1 MCWLVLVEGSPA
13 RPCRPA
19 PSAPCP
25 HGEREDPLCGRQC
38 LKGPGHVC
46 GGRGNHYGLCGE
58 GLTCSDCNRYYLIRP
73 SPSLH
78 MLPPTPLLHPLLQ
91 SNLQP
96 FLDLFLTPFP
106 PDALAAPSWRF
117 DVSMTWTASL
127 PWTGGCEA
135 QGDQWPL
142 GEACRRLGAPRRGE
156 ASDRRQAQLAKA
168 WRGKPRDS
176 QGRVDGFF
184 HIIGDVCQTSR

>member
-1 MCWLVLVEGSPA
+1 MSAGAGATTMGSVERASLAQIVTGITSSGPHLTSH
-13 RPCRPA
+13 A
-19 PSAPCP
+19 PS
-25 HGEREDPLCGRQC
+25 H
-38 LKGPGHVC
+38 
-46 GGRGNHYGLCGE
+46 
-58 GLTCSDCNRYYLIRP
+58 T
-73 SPSLH
+73 
-78 MLPPTPLLHPLLQ
+78 LLHPLLQ

-96 FLDLFLTPFP
+96 FLDLFLTPDP

-184 HIIGDVCQTSR
+184 HIIGDGCQTSR